1 MEKKGQVQEIL
12 CAKIE
17 HDSLMAKEKKGKG
30 VDRPYFVHSSV
41 DQHVEP
47 LLKTARIIVS
57 AIFSSVL
64 WLLASSEKKN
74 VAQPCQLYFKA
85 PQAAFSVLFLF
96 FCSLIL
102 TSTY

>member
-1 MEKKGQVQEIL
+1 M
-12 CAKIE
+12 
-17 HDSLMAKEKKGKG
+17 
-30 VDRPYFVHSSV
+30 DRPHFVHSSV

-47 LLKTARIIVS
+47 LLKTVRIIVS